1 MLKPTVRNLYQFM
14 SVQAVL
20 HDPRAAYYYSIRR
33 GNAFLLV
40 KTHGNIFEI
49 DRKLDSSYI
58 LKITK
63 NLVVQAYAN
72 IPQFGETKVYKS
84 SIRVTD

>member
-14 SVQAVL
+14 SVQAEL
-20 HDPRAAYYYSIRR
+20 HDPIAAYYYSIRR
-33 GNAFLLV
+33 GNVFLLV
-40 KTHGNIFEI
+40 KTRGNVFEI
-49 DRKLDSSYI
+49 DQIPDNSYV

-63 NLVVQAYAN
+63 DQVVQAYAN

-84 SIRVTD
+84 GIRVTD